1 MSVSVAFPAEIHI
14 MENTAVVSDNHGLSD
29 HDPLGVIEHHTHS
42 YLRCRVYAASK
53 LLWRLRLYRQSQ
65 ISLPIMMQKMRYPVQ
80 ADTLKTFKV

>member
-29 HDPLGVIEHHTHS
+29 HDPLSVIEHHTHS

-53 LLWRLRLYRQSQ
+53 LL
-65 ISLPIMMQKMRYPVQ
+65 
-80 ADTLKTFKV
+80 